1 MGCRGLKFR
10 RETDLPSIAARRKAL
25 GASAHV
31 VLRNMASPVSQQ
43 PIVNRCVYVD
53 PGQVHIRITHL
64 RRWAAGRSK
73 CSRAVNGG
81 AQRQPGA
88 FEDAAITSSH
98 RTTGARRAFASEH
111 CCFVLFRSARPA
123 REDLRRRSTKLAY
136 GSRQQPST
144 RIFME
149 CRRCARTAPGRLPP
163 NEVVEHPVAP
173 GQEQFYPGLP
183 EGGPVAAR
191 KSPDQVMAA
200 CAQLLTPVQYTSR
213 PERAEWKTVVLLR
226 PSRKW
231 AFRSLRR
238 RGHGWFRDAGRRRRS
253 RPEWFNSATS
263 KPAS

>member
-1 MGCRGLKFR
+1 MAG
-10 RETDLPSIAARRKAL
+10 PS
-25 GASAHV
+25 ASQVRSKTRQERLRIGQPGPGGRLHQSTV
-31 VLRNMASPVSQQ
+31 VLFSS
-43 PIVNRCVYVD
+43 D
-53 PGQVHIRITHL
+53 PRAQHARI
-64 RRWAAGRSK
+64 
-73 CSRAVNGG
+73 
-81 AQRQPGA
+81 
-88 FEDAAITSSH
+88 
-98 RTTGARRAFASEH
+98 
-111 CCFVLFRSARPA
+111 
-123 REDLRRRSTKLAY
+123 LRRRSTKLAY

-173 GQEQFYPGLP
+173 GREQFYPGLP

-191 KSPDQVMAA
+191 KFPDQVMAA
-200 CAQLLTPVQYTSR
+200 RAQLLTPVQYTSR
-213 PERAEWKTVVLLR
+213 PERAEWKAVVLLR